1 RNLSHPTQSQR
12 HLLTMMLTQVSD
24 GYDWIMP
31 RISAPTVA
39 EHRAQQ
45 REALIEAATELLVT
59 GGVAAV
65 TPAAVGAAAGLSRP
79 AVYQYFASGPAI
91 LGAVIED
98 AFPRANAAL
107 LSVLDP
113 EASPTERID
122 TYLREALRLAED
134 GIHRPV
140 TALTGAQLPEE

>member
-1 RNLSHPTQSQR
+1 
-12 HLLTMMLTQVSD
+12 
-24 GYDWIMP
+24 
-31 RISAPTVA
+31 
-39 EHRAQQ
+39 
-45 REALIEAATELLVT
+45 
-59 GGVAAV
+59 
-65 TPAAVGAAAGLSRP
+65 
-79 AVYQYFASGPAI
+79 QYFASGPAI

-140 TALTGAQLPEE
+140 TALTGAQLPEEFRERLRELHRQQAEPFMQALAELARENPDAVGR